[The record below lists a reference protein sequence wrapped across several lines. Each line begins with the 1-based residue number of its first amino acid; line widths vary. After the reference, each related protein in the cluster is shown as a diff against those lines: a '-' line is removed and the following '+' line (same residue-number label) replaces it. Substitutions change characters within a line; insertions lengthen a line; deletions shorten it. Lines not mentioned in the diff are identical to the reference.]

1 MSNKKFIRRIAI
13 IGGLG
18 ILIVVSVFAY
28 LFFTPHRNIQK
39 TKADYQLLAQDLAD
53 EYLDAYKA
61 SNEKYLDSEG
71 ESKVLEV
78 SGSIASITKD
88 FNDQTVILLKDKTG
102 LAGVSCT
109 FSPENNNAIASLEK
123 GQQISVKGVI
133 RSGAVYDNDLELFEH
148 VIMEKCNL
156 IKTKL

>member
-1 MSNKKFIRRIAI
+1 MSNKKIIRRIAI

-28 LFFTPHRNIQK
+28 LYFTPHRNIQK
-39 TKADYQLLAQDLAD
+39 TKADYQLTAKDLVD
-53 EYLDAYKA
+53 EYLNSYKA

-78 SGSIASITKD
+78 SGNIASITTD
-88 FNDQTVILLKDKTG
+88 FNDQTVILLKDNTG

-109 FSPENNNAIASLEK
+109 FSPENTNTIAGLEK

>member
-18 ILIVVSVFAY
+18 ILIVVSVFAF
-28 LFFTPHRNIQK
+28 LFFTPHRNIEK
-39 TKADYQLLAQDLAD
+39 TKADYQMPAQDLAD
-53 EYLDAYKA
+53 EYLNAYKA

-78 SGSIASITKD
+78 SGNIASITKD
-88 FNDQTVILLKDKTG
+88 FNDQTVILLKDNTG

-109 FSPENNNAIASLEK
+109 FTLENTITLAGLEK
-123 GQQISVKGVI
+123 GQQITVKGVI
-133 RSGAVYDNDLELFEH
+133 RSGARFDNDLELYEH
-148 VIMEKCNL
+148 VIMEKCSL
-156 IKTKL
+156 IK

>member
-28 LFFTPHRNIQK
+28 LFFTPHRNIEK

-53 EYLDAYKA
+53 EYLNAYKA

-78 SGSIASITKD
+78 SGNIASITKD
-88 FNDQTVILLKDKTG
+88 FNDQTVILLKDNTG

-109 FSPENNNAIASLEK
+109 FTLENTNTLAGLEK
-123 GQQISVKGVI
+123 G
-133 RSGAVYDNDLELFEH
+133 H
-148 VIMEKCNL
+148 P
-156 IKTKL
+156 TKIHNFLSF

>member
-133 RSGAVYDNDLELFEH
+133 RSGARFDNDLELYEH
-148 VIMEKCNL
+148 VIMEKCDL
-156 IKTKL
+156 IKIKL

>member
-18 ILIVVSVFAY
+18 ILIVVSLFAY

-39 TKADYQLLAQDLAD
+39 TKADYQLPAQDLVD
-53 EYLDAYKA
+53 EYLNAYKA

-78 SGSIASITKD
+78 SGNIASITKD
-88 FNDQTVILLKDKTG
+88 FNDQTVILLKDNTG

-109 FSPENNNAIASLEK
+109 FTLENTITLAGLEK
-123 GQQISVKGVI
+123 GQQITVKGVI
-133 RSGAVYDNDLELFEH
+133 RSGARFDKDLELYEH
-148 VIMEKCNL
+148 VIMEKCSL
-156 IKTKL
+156 IK

>member
-156 IKTKL
+156 IKTKI